1 MTDKQ
6 YDNLIRKANQRLSR
20 AQKSGFGETYEVR
33 QLYLA
38 RLRGS
43 KDIVINK
50 KGQLQFRRSKNISDE
65 TWELINKVATRENY
79 TEKGLK
85 KNYEQFVESAKRT
98 GMTQQ
103 DAIRRVMATYNDIK
117 NKFEYHDAL
126 EVINKLGE
134 IKEDTVREEK
144 LKEVEEFLNK
154 NYKKYEY
161 ADELKKAF
169 DKKQIFKGDFK
180 AFQDRMSRE
189 FFNG

>member
-43 KDIVINK
+43 QDIVINK

-85 KNYEQFVESAKRT
+85 KNYKQFVESAKRT
-98 GMTQQ
+98 GMSQQ

-126 EVINKLGE
+126 EVINKLGD

-144 LKEVEEFLNK
+144 LREVEEFLNK

-180 AFQDRMSRE
+180 AFQDRMSKE